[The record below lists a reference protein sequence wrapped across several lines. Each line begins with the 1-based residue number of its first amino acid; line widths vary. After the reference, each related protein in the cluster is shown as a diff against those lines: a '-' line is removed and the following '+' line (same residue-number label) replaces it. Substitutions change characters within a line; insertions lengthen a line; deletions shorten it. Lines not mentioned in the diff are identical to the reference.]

1 MTKRINDIKQRKE
14 RILISA
20 QKVFMKKG
28 YYGTTIDDIADE
40 EGVVRGTI
48 LHYFK
53 SKEVLMEAVLESAGK
68 DFAPE
73 IEKMMCNSKLSV
85 TERLDSV
92 IEMCGKQFQTVKSQ
106 VKQYGDNARQ
116 FRFLFDQIRLHTYYS
131 LCEPMQKLLEDG
143 CSEGVF
149 QIKDTAARAQSIVF
163 AIFGITGANLTSDE
177 IMEETKQI
185 LKGMIYRME

>member
-1 MTKRINDIKQRKE
+1 MTKRINDIKQRKDQ
-14 RILISA
+14 ILISA
-20 QKVFMKKG
+20 KKVFMKRG

-53 SKEVLMEAVLESAGK
+53 SKEVLMEAVLESEGK
-68 DFAPE
+68 DFVPK
-73 IEKMMCNSKLSV
+73 IEKMLCNSELSV
-85 TERLDSV
+85 TERLSSV
-92 IEMCGKQFQTVKSQ
+92 IEMCVKQFQTVKSQ

-116 FRFLFDQIRLHTYYS
+116 FRFIFDQIRLHTFYS
-131 LCEPMQKLLEDG
+131 LCEPMQKLLDDG

-163 AIFGITGANLTSDE
+163 AIFGITGSNLTLEE
-177 IMEETKQI
+177 IMEEMKQI
-185 LKGMIYRME
+185 LNGMIYEME

>member
-1 MTKRINDIKQRKE
+1 MTKRINDTEQRKE
-14 RILISA
+14 HILISA

-40 EGVVRGTI
+40 EEVVRGTI

-68 DFAPE
+68 DFVPE
-73 IEKMMCNSKLSV
+73 IENIMCNSKLSV
-85 TERLDSV
+85 TERFSSV
-92 IEMCGKQFQTVKSQ
+92 IEMCGKQFQKVKSQ
-106 VKQYGDNARQ
+106 VKQYDDNEGQ
-116 FRFLFDQIRLHTYYS
+116 FRFLFDQIRLHTFYS
-131 LCEPMQKLLEDG
+131 LCEPMQKLLDDG
-143 CSEGVF
+143 CREEVF

-185 LKGMIYRME
+185 LNGMIYGME